1 MGLLDERQSKQ
12 NLENVGDGV
21 ISKRHLI
28 GAGFEIVTCDE
39 KDCQQ
44 QAVVVLPD
52 YIKCDEH
59 DKEHKLTELVRSH
72 NKKGKKNIDG
82 MR

>member
-12 NLENVGDGV
+12 NLENVGDV
-21 ISKRHLI
+21 VKDP
-28 GAGFEIVTCDE
+28 CDE
-39 KDCQQ
+39 LETNIYLCDEEGCCQ

-72 NKKGKKNIDG
+72 NKKGKKKH
-82 MR
+82 

>member
-1 MGLLDERQSKQ
+1 VKEKQ
-12 NLENVGDGV
+12 GDLRTN
-21 ISKRHLI
+21 IHL
-28 GAGFEIVTCDE
+28 CDE
-39 KDCQQ
+39 KDCGQ

-59 DKEHKLTELVRSH
+59 DKECKLTELVRNH